1 MLPELLYRLIEWG
14 KYTYPKILLL
24 TIVFIVLFLI
34 YKLLTKVLS
43 RELMRH
49 AKTAKEKA
57 NTKVFLRLWKF
68 FFLFIIALVLI
79 FTYTES
85 LTALGV
91 SAGFIGVLLGW
102 ALQKP
107 ITGVAAWLMII
118 TRKPFQVGDRVIID
132 EIKGDVIDITLTH
145 IHVDEAGGTITGEEK
160 SGRSL
165 MIPCSTLFEKNII
178 NYTLTD
184 DVILDE
190 VVSSITYE
198 SDIKQARKM
207 CTHAAMEIL
216 KKRRTHFPKKPYT
229 RIQFGP
235 YSIEIK
241 TRYYTLADE
250 RESIHSDIT
259 QLIFDKI
266 VKNKKVEIA
275 YPHTEVIF
283 RKKRRNK

>member
-1 MLPELLYRLIEWG
+1 MNQKVNDELRIDLGRKVIVHEIATKTDCVWCKFSTHHGRSFAQPAEGKVWSTHPNYSGTDRLCPNCLGRGTIE
-14 KYTYPKILLL
+14 TD
-24 TIVFIVLFLI
+24 
-34 YKLLTKVLS
+34 
-43 RELMRH
+43 
-49 AKTAKEKA
+49 
-57 NTKVFLRLWKF
+57 N
-68 FFLFIIALVLI
+68 
-79 FTYTES
+79 
-85 LTALGV
+85 
-91 SAGFIGVLLGW
+91 
-102 ALQKP
+102 
-107 ITGVAAWLMII
+107 ITSID
-118 TRKPFQVGDRVIID
+118 KVIID
-132 EIKGDVIDITLTH
+132 EIQGDVIDITLTH

-160 SGRSL
+160 SGRSI

-241 TRYYTLADE
+241 TRYYTLVDE
-250 RESIHSDIT
+250 REAVHSDIT